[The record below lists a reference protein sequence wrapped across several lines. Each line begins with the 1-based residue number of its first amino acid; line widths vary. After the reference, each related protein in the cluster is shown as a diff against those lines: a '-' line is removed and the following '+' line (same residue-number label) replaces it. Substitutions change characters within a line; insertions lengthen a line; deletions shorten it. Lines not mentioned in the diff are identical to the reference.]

1 MSPIDIVFVVSL
13 SILSLSFIVFL
24 VFFIPVLI
32 QLAKTLEAAQT
43 LVNIAKDYMVGINSK
58 VNSLG
63 HNLTKLGAYMG
74 EMTGT
79 LTDGLL
85 NLVFSKKK

>member
-58 VNSLG
+58 VNSLSQ
-63 HNLTKLGAYMG
+63 NLTKLASYMG
-74 EMTGT
+74 EVTGT
-79 LTDGLL
+79 FADTLL
-85 NLVFSKKK
+85 NIVFPKKK

>member
-1 MSPIDIVFVVSL
+1 MSTIDIVFVVSL

-63 HNLTKLGAYMG
+63 HNLSKLGSYMG
-74 EMTGT
+74 DLTGSFADT
-79 LTDGLL
+79 LIK
-85 NLVFSKKK
+85 LVFSKKK

>member
-1 MSPIDIVFVVSL
+1 MSTIDIIFVISL

-63 HNLTKLGAYMG
+63 HKLNKLGSYMG

-79 LTDGLL
+79 FADAILSII
-85 NLVFSKKK
+85 FSKKK

>member
-1 MSPIDIVFVVSL
+1 MSTIDIIFVVSL

-43 LVNIAKDYMVGINSK
+43 LVNIARDYMVGINSK
-58 VNSLG
+58 VNSLS
-63 HNLTKLGAYMG
+63 HNLTKLGSYMG

-79 LTDGLL
+79 LADTLL
-85 NLVFSKKK
+85 KIVFSKKK